1 MPVLLG
7 QGMKAIAGGLSAGSS
22 LALAH
27 HFLSLVEPKVDPLS
41 LCSSVCSHSS
51 GSWDFGSFVA
61 GLLCGVVLFAAAQ
74 AFTTLRWA
82 FCELV
87 RIHLAAAS
95 EGAGQ
100 EGAPRK
106 VYYKILG

>member
-1 MPVLLG
+1 
-7 QGMKAIAGGLSAGSS
+7 MKAIAGGLSAGSS

-51 GSWDFGSFVA
+51 GSWDFGSFLA
-61 GLLCGVVLFAAAQ
+61 GLTCGVVLFAAAQ
-74 AFTTLRWA
+74 TFVTLRWA

-87 RIHLAAAS
+87 RIHLAAA
-95 EGAGQ
+95 EGSGQ
-100 EGAPRK
+100 NPSSKK

>member
-1 MPVLLG
+1 M
-7 QGMKAIAGGLSAGSS
+7 
-22 LALAH
+22 
-27 HFLSLVEPKVDPLS
+27 
-41 LCSSVCSHSS
+41 
-51 GSWDFGSFVA
+51 A